1 MYMWAPRREPDPKTK
16 SSRSH
21 LKISTNL
28 IEICWRYLKMAV
40 RYFVQIIIPR
50 FTRGPHVESRTLK
63 LKARVHTLKFQRI
76 CLKFVGN
83 VLEWQSAILYNL
95 VHLDPHIWCIW
106 KMDFMWYRT
115 GSRYKFGLVCGVLH
129 HLVSLVWIH
138 KRNGLDGVASNYFS
152 FMYGLV
158 WFWGGS
164 QTIGSLSCVFFCLRG
179 LPL

>member
-28 IEICWRYLKMAV
+28 IEFCWRYLKMAV
-40 RYFVQIIIPR
+40 WYFVQIIIPR
-50 FTRGPHVESRTLK
+50 FTRGPHVESRILK

-76 CLKFVGN
+76 CLKFVRN

-95 VHLDPHIWCIW
+95 VHLDPHIWCIR

-115 GSRYKFGLVCGVLH
+115 GPRYKFGLVCGVLH

-138 KRNGLDGVASNYFS
+138 KRNELDGVASNYFS

-158 WFWGGS
+158 WFLGRFSDHW
-164 QTIGSLSCVFFCLRG
+164 Q
-179 LPL
+179 P